1 VAIGQERDPAHGQ
14 TPELVRRCLRSV
26 IGTEAN
32 TTLLLVSTNS
42 MVWEA
47 VLPETTQPQRSATIR
62 AEGPVVNLKRT
73 NL

>member
-1 VAIGQERDPAHGQ
+1 LAKSVAPLTAKRLNWPAVASEVL
-14 TPELVRRCLRSV
+14 T
-26 IGTEAN
+26 GTEAN

-47 VLPETTQPQRSATIR
+47 VFPETTRPPRSATIGAQR
-62 AEGPVVNLKRT
+62 PVVNLKRT